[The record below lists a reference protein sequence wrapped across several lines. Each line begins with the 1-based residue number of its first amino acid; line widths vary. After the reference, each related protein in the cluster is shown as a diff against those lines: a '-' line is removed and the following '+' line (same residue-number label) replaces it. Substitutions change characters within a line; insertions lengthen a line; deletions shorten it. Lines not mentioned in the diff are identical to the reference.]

1 MKTLK
6 YNFDNN
12 DELFFA
18 QGLSQ
23 EDLEKLDFFETTV
36 LSRYTNDYNDFDS
49 IKDVEFI
56 NDIDDVVFKEKKP
69 SRQRKSSNK
78 QSAKNSNTD
87 TKKRKSVHEGHR
99 ERVREK
105 FLNYGLDSFSEFEVL
120 EMLLFYAIPYKDT
133 NELAHALIDK
143 FGSLKG
149 VLDAEYYDIA
159 EVKGIGEYTASLI
172 VMFRELNKYMST
184 KNYSD
189 ISLDTSEKAG
199 EFCQEYF
206 KNHVE
211 ESFIII
217 SMDMDRRVKCIDVIS
232 SGTENETAF
241 YPRKV
246 MKAVV
251 RSRANYIILAHNHP
265 GSNAEPSAN
274 DLYITAI
281 IEKLLHNI
289 GVVVIDHIISTP
301 KKFKSLS
308 DKGLMFK
315 NEHRMF

>member
-36 LSRYTNDYNDFDS
+36 LSRYTNDYADFDS
-49 IKDVEFI
+49 IKDVEFV
-56 NDIDDVVFKEKKP
+56 NDIDDVIFKENKP
-69 SRQRKSSNK
+69 SKSKKTSRRQASKSS
-78 QSAKNSNTD
+78 D
-87 TKKRKSVHEGHR
+87 TSSKKRKSVHEGHR

-105 FLNYGLDSFSEFEVL
+105 FLNYGLESFSEFEVL

-159 EVKGIGEYTASLI
+159 EVKGIGEYSASLI

-189 ISLDTSEKAG
+189 IFLDTSEKAG
-199 EFCQEYF
+199 EFCQQYF

-217 SMDMDRRVKCIDVIS
+217 SMDMERRIKCIDVIS

-251 RSRANYIILAHNHP
+251 RNRANYIILAHNHP
-265 GSNAEPSAN
+265 GSNPEPSAN

-315 NEHRMF
+315 K

>member
-1 MKTLK
+1 MK

-23 EDLEKLDFFETTV
+23 DELEKLDFFETTV
-36 LSRYTNDYNDFDS
+36 LSKYTNNYADFDS
-49 IKDVEFI
+49 IKDIEFI
-56 NDIDDVVFKEKKP
+56 NDLDDTVYNEKKP
-69 SRQRKSSNK
+69 TKKRQSTAKKSTK
-78 QSAKNSNTD
+78 TTD
-87 TKKRKSVHEGHR
+87 SINKKRKSVHEGHR

-105 FLNYGLDSFSEFEVL
+105 FLKYGLDSFSEYEVL

-159 EVKGIGEYTASLI
+159 EVNGIGEYTASLI
-172 VMFRELNKYMST
+172 VMYRELSKYMST

-189 ISLDTSEKAG
+189 ITLDTSEKAG

-217 SMDMDRRVKCIDVIS
+217 SMDNDRRIKCIDVIS
-232 SGTENETAF
+232 TGTENETAF

-265 GSNAEPSAN
+265 GSNSEPSAN

-315 NEHRMF
+315 K